1 MLSGKA
7 VELKAMR
14 KLLTPGEVAEELRVS
29 ERMVRSMMSR
39 RELAHVWIGGKRH
52 VLREDL
58 DAYIESQ
65 RVGVIERAGNADTES
80 APSAKERLRAR
91 LHGANE

>member
-1 MLSGKA
+1 
-7 VELKAMR
+7 MR

-29 ERMVRSMMSR
+29 ERMVRSIMSR
-39 RELAHVWIGGKRH
+39 RELAHVWIRGKRH

-65 RVGVIERAGNADTES
+65 RVGVIDRAGNAYTD
-80 APSAKERLRAR
+80 PGLSAKEGLRGRLQ
-91 LHGANE
+91 GADE